1 MTVRQFNF
9 SKNQITDASDC
20 FVIAEIGNNHCGDI
34 KIAHK
39 MIEEAKRAGADA
51 VKFQKREN
59 RRIFTEAE
67 YQRPYESENSYGA
80 TYGLHREFLEFDV
93 PQYQDLKSHAEALEL
108 CFFATA
114 FDESSLDFL
123 LNVGVDLVK
132 VASGD
137 LTNIPLIKEIAN
149 SEIPYILSTGGGT
162 IEDVDRAMSV
172 QSEHPDRVAVLQ
184 CTSAYPCSPAD
195 MNLAVIETYRKR
207 YPKTIVGLSDHQN
220 GIAMSLVGFALG
232 ARIIEKHFTLDRT
245 LKGTDHSFSLEPAG
259 LQKLV
264 RDLRRAR
271 TALGD
276 GIKDVYDD
284 EKGPIMKMRKQLVAI
299 RALPSGHTLAAD
311 DIEARSPGGGLDPY
325 MAETVI
331 GKTIRFSI
339 EKDEAL
345 TMKMFEDG

>member
-1 MTVRQFNF
+1 
-9 SKNQITDASDC
+9 
-20 FVIAEIGNNHCGDI
+20 
-34 KIAHK
+34 
-39 MIEEAKRAGADA
+39 
-51 VKFQKREN
+51 
-59 RRIFTEAE
+59 
-67 YQRPYESENSYGA
+67 
-80 TYGLHREFLEFDV
+80 
-93 PQYQDLKSHAEALEL
+93 
-108 CFFATA
+108 
-114 FDESSLDFL
+114 
-123 LNVGVDLVK
+123 
-132 VASGD
+132 
-137 LTNIPLIKEIAN
+137 
-149 SEIPYILSTGGGT
+149 
-162 IEDVDRAMSV
+162 
-172 QSEHPDRVAVLQ
+172 
-184 CTSAYPCSPAD
+184 